1 VFPQGYPQLG
11 ADHRPFGG
19 VTDWS
24 CHACKQLII
33 GSLVIVATVAIQAE
47 MFGLMTRRHE
57 PVLTWTRHRFRRMAG
72 TVFISIAMLMVLA
85 TMTIEVWLWALVLIV
100 PQVPLRGLEPA
111 VYFAL
116 VCFTTLGFGDI
127 TLPHRMAAAVGAH
140 RRQWLLDVRLV
151 HRVHGGA
158 HQEEP
163 LRQALQRRH
172 LRLVGANQ
180 LFLRMTVVVRR

>member
-1 VFPQGYPQLG
+1 ML
-11 ADHRPFGG
+11 A
-19 VTDWS
+19 
-24 CHACKQLII
+24 QLII
-33 GSLVIVATVAIQAE
+33 GSMVIVATVAIQAE

-100 PQVPLRGLEPA
+100 TGAVAGLEPA

-127 TLPHRMAAAVGAH
+127 TLPQEWR
-140 RRQWLLDVRLV
+140 LLS
-151 HRVHGGA
+151 
-158 HQEEP
+158 
-163 LRQALQRRH
+163 ALI
-172 LRLVGANQ
+172 GANG
-180 LFLRMTVVVRR
+180 FLMFGWSTAFMVELIRKSR